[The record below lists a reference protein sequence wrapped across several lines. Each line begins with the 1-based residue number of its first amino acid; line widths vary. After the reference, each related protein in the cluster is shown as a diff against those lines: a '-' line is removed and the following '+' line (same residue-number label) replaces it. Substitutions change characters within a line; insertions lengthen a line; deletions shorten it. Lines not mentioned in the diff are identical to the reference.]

1 VKLSFLLDSSA
12 CVAVLRRKV
21 VLEKLPSPQR
31 TGIPVIVA
39 AELWTGVEKS
49 SVDPTQKAALL
60 NGFLSLFELVDF
72 TPEAARHYGNIRATL
87 ERSGNSIGPLDLLI
101 AAQARSLSLT
111 LVTSN
116 ESEFSRVPGL
126 KILGIS

>member
-1 VKLSFLLDSSA
+1 M
-12 CVAVLRRKV
+12 
-21 VLEKLPSPQR
+21 
-31 TGIPVIVA
+31 IVA

-49 SVDPTQKAALL
+49 SADPTQKAALL
-60 NGFLSLFELVDF
+60 NGFLSLFESVDF

-87 ERSGNSIGPLDLLI
+87 EQGGNSIGPLDLLI

-116 ESEFSRVPGL
+116 ESEFSRIPGL